1 MRDIGLAFASGGE
14 RLAGTLTLPDGDGP
28 FPAVLLVPGSGPVDR
43 DSDHRRLPL
52 GVTRQ
57 LAEAFAVAGIASLR
71 YDKRG
76 VGASTGDFLAAGLRD
91 NMDDARSALAAL
103 RGRPEIDSGRVALAG
118 HSEGA
123 LIAANLAAHDPAAH
137 DPAAHDPAAHDP
149 AAHDPA
155 AHDPAAHDP
164 AAHDPGVAA
173 VVLLAGTARSG
184 AETLRWQ
191 AARLAP
197 TLPAFVRAVLRL
209 TRTDLVAKVTKN
221 HERIRRTTT
230 DVARIGGVRVNAR
243 WTREFLDHDPAADL
257 ARIQAPVLALT
268 GDKDLQ
274 VNPEDLARMAELV
287 PGPIE
292 THVIADLSHILRRQP
307 GSPSLRAYRRE
318 AREPIDAQVRE
329 LVTGWLAAE
338 LSSPARDAP

>member
-1 MRDIGLAFASGGE
+1 MRDIDLTFTSAGE

-28 FPAVLLVPGSGPVDR
+28 FPAALLVPGSGPVNR

-52 GVTRQ
+52 GVTRW
-57 LAEAFAVAGIASLR
+57 LAEALAAAGIASLR

-76 VGASTGDFLAAGLRD
+76 VGASTGAFLTSGFRD
-91 NMDDARSALAAL
+91 NMDDAAAALATL
-103 RGRPEIDSGRVALAG
+103 RGRPEIDPGSVGVAG

-123 LIAANLAAHDPAAH
+123 LIATNLAAHDPA
-137 DPAAHDPAAHDP
+137 
-149 AAHDPA
+149 
-155 AHDPAAHDP
+155 
-164 AAHDPGVAA
+164 VAA
-173 VVLLAGTARSG
+173 VVLLSGAAKIG

-209 TRTDLVAKVTKN
+209 TRTDLVTKVTKN

-243 WTREFLDHDPAADL
+243 WTREFLDYDPAADL
-257 ARIQAPVLALT
+257 ALIKAPVLAVT
-268 GDKDLQ
+268 GEKDLQ
-274 VNPEDLARMAELV
+274 VDPGDLARMAELV

-292 THVIADLSHILRRQP
+292 THLIPDLSHILRRQP
-307 GSPSLRAYRRE
+307 GTPSLRAYKRE
-318 AREPIDAQVRE
+318 AREPVDAQVRD
-329 LVTGWLAAE
+329 LVTAWLVRTLAA
-338 LSSPARDAP
+338 PARDGG

>member
-1 MRDIGLAFASGGE
+1 MCDIDLTFTSAGE
-14 RLAGTLTLPDGDGP
+14 RLAATLTLPAGDGP
-28 FPAVLLVPGSGPVDR
+28 FPAALLVPGSGPVNR

-57 LAEAFAVAGIASLR
+57 LAEALAAAGIASLR

-76 VGASTGDFLAAGLRD
+76 VGASTGGFLAAGFRD
-91 NMDDARSALAAL
+91 NMDDAAAALAAL
-103 RGRPEIDSGRVALAG
+103 RDRPEIDSGRVALAG

-123 LIAANLAAHDPAAH
+123 LIATNLAAHDTA
-137 DPAAHDPAAHDP
+137 
-149 AAHDPA
+149 
-155 AHDPAAHDP
+155 
-164 AAHDPGVAA
+164 VAA
-173 VVLLAGTARSG
+173 VVLLSGAAKIG

-197 TLPAFVRAVLRL
+197 TMPAFVRAVLRL
-209 TRTDLVAKVTKN
+209 TRTDLVTKVTKN

-243 WTREFLDHDPAADL
+243 WTREFLDYDPAADL
-257 ARIQAPVLALT
+257 ALIKAPVLAVT

-274 VNPEDLARMAELV
+274 VDPGDLARMAELV

-292 THVIADLSHILRRQP
+292 THLIPDLSHILRRQP
-307 GSPSLRAYRRE
+307 GTPSLRAYKRE

-329 LVTGWLAAE
+329 LVTGWLTRT
-338 LSSPARDAP
+338 LSAPVRPSQS

>member
-1 MRDIGLAFASGGE
+1 MRDIDLTFTSAGE
-14 RLAGTLTLPDGDGP
+14 RLAATLTLPAGDGP
-28 FPAVLLVPGSGPVDR
+28 FPAALLVPGSGPVNR

-57 LAEAFAVAGIASLR
+57 LAEALAAAGIASLR

-76 VGASTGDFLAAGLRD
+76 VGASTGGFLAAGFRD
-91 NMDDARSALAAL
+91 NMDDAAAALAAL
-103 RGRPEIDSGRVALAG
+103 RDRPEIDPGRVALAG

-123 LIAANLAAHDPAAH
+123 LIATNLAAHDTA
-137 DPAAHDPAAHDP
+137 
-149 AAHDPA
+149 
-155 AHDPAAHDP
+155 
-164 AAHDPGVAA
+164 VAA
-173 VVLLAGTARSG
+173 VVLLSGAAKIG

-197 TLPAFVRAVLRL
+197 TMPAFVRAVLRL
-209 TRTDLVAKVTKN
+209 TGTDLVTKVTKN

-243 WTREFLDHDPAADL
+243 WTREFLDYDPAADL
-257 ARIQAPVLALT
+257 ALIKAPVLAVT

-274 VNPEDLARMAELV
+274 VDPGDLARMAELV

-292 THVIADLSHILRRQP
+292 THLIPDLSHILRRQP
-307 GSPSLRAYRRE
+307 GTPSLRAYKRE

-329 LVTGWLAAE
+329 LVSGWLTRT
-338 LSSPARDAP
+338 LSAPVRPSQS

>member
-1 MRDIGLAFASGGE
+1 MRDIDLTFTSAGE
-14 RLAGTLTLPDGDGP
+14 RLAGTLTLPGGDGP
-28 FPAVLLVPGSGPVDR
+28 FPAALLIPGSGPVNR

-57 LAEAFAVAGIASLR
+57 LAEALAAAGIASLR

-76 VGASTGDFLAAGLRD
+76 VGASTGDFLASGFRD
-91 NMDDARSALAAL
+91 NMDDAAAALAAL
-103 RGRPEIDSGRVALAG
+103 RGRAEIDPGRVAVAG

-123 LIAANLAAHDPAAH
+123 LIATDLAAHDPA
-137 DPAAHDPAAHDP
+137 
-149 AAHDPA
+149 
-155 AHDPAAHDP
+155 
-164 AAHDPGVAA
+164 VAA
-173 VVLLAGTARSG
+173 VVLLSGAAKIG

-197 TLPAFVRAVLRL
+197 VLPALVRAVLRL
-209 TRTDLVAKVTKN
+209 TRTDLVTKVTKN

-243 WTREFLDHDPAADL
+243 WTREFLDYDPAADL
-257 ARIQAPVLALT
+257 AMIKAPVLAVT

-274 VNPEDLARMAELV
+274 VDPGDLTRMAELV

-292 THVIADLSHILRRQP
+292 THLIPDLSHILRRQP
-307 GSPSLRAYRRE
+307 GTPSLRAYKRE

-329 LVTGWLAAE
+329 LVAGWLARTLAA
-338 LSSPARDAP
+338 PARDGA

>member
-1 MRDIGLAFASGGE
+1 MRDIDLTFTSAGE

-28 FPAVLLVPGSGPVDR
+28 FPAALLVPGSGPVNR

-52 GVTRQ
+52 GVTRW
-57 LAEAFAVAGIASLR
+57 LAEALAAAGIASLR

-76 VGASTGDFLAAGLRD
+76 VGASTGVFLTCGFRD
-91 NMDDARSALAAL
+91 NMDDAAAALATL
-103 RGRPEIDSGRVALAG
+103 RGRPEIDPGRVGVAG

-123 LIAANLAAHDPAAH
+123 LIATNLAAHDPA
-137 DPAAHDPAAHDP
+137 
-149 AAHDPA
+149 
-155 AHDPAAHDP
+155 
-164 AAHDPGVAA
+164 VAA
-173 VVLLAGTARSG
+173 VVLLSGAAKIG

-209 TRTDLVAKVTKN
+209 TRTDLVTKVTKN

-243 WTREFLDHDPAADL
+243 WTREFLDYDPAADL
-257 ARIQAPVLALT
+257 ALIKAPVLAVT
-268 GDKDLQ
+268 GEKDLQ
-274 VNPEDLARMAELV
+274 VDPGDLARMAELV

-292 THVIADLSHILRRQP
+292 THLIPDLSHILRRQP
-307 GSPSLRAYRRE
+307 GTPSLRAYKRE
-318 AREPIDAQVRE
+318 AREPVDAQVRD
-329 LVTGWLAAE
+329 LVTAWLARTLAA
-338 LSSPARDAP
+338 PARDGG

>member
-1 MRDIGLAFASGGE
+1 MRDIDLTFASGGE

-28 FPAVLLVPGSGPVDR
+28 FSAALLVPGSGPIDR

-57 LAEAFAVAGIASLR
+57 LAEAFAAAGIASLR

-76 VGASTGDFLAAGLRD
+76 VGASTGSFLAAGLRD
-91 NMDDARSALAAL
+91 NMDDAGAALAAL
-103 RGRPEIDSGRVALAG
+103 RERPEIDPARVAPAG

-123 LIAANLAAHDPAAH
+123 LIAANLAAHDH
-137 DPAAHDPAAHDP
+137 T
-149 AAHDPA
+149 
-155 AHDPAAHDP
+155 
-164 AAHDPGVAA
+164 VAA
-173 VVLLAGTARSG
+173 VVLLAGAAKIGS
-184 AETLRWQ
+184 ELLRWQ

-197 TLPAFVRAVLRL
+197 TMPAVVRALLRL
-209 TRTDLVAKVTKN
+209 TRTDLVTKVTKN

-243 WTREFLDHDPAADL
+243 WTREFLDYDPTADL
-257 ARIQAPVLALT
+257 ALIQAPVLAVT

-274 VNPEDLARMAELV
+274 VDPGDLARMAELV

-292 THVIADLSHILRRQP
+292 TRLIPDLDHILRRQP
-307 GSPSLRAYRRE
+307 GPPSLRAYKRE
-318 AREPIDAQVRE
+318 AREPIDAQVRD
-329 LVTGWLAAE
+329 LVTGWLARTLAV
-338 LSSPARDAP
+338 PVRDGR

>member
-1 MRDIGLAFASGGE
+1 MRDIDLAFASGGE

-57 LAEAFAVAGIASLR
+57 LAAAFAAAGIASLR

-76 VGASTGDFLAAGLRD
+76 VGASTGRFLAAGFRD
-91 NMDDARSALAAL
+91 NMDDAGAALAAL
-103 RGRPEIDSGRVALAG
+103 RERPELDPGHVALAG

-123 LIAANLAAHDPAAH
+123 LIAANLAAHDPA
-137 DPAAHDPAAHDP
+137 
-149 AAHDPA
+149 
-155 AHDPAAHDP
+155 
-164 AAHDPGVAA
+164 VAA
-173 VVLLAGTARSG
+173 VVLLAGTAGSG

-243 WTREFLDHDPAADL
+243 WTREFLDYDPAADL
-257 ARIQAPVLALT
+257 ARIHAPVLAVT

-292 THVIADLSHILRRQP
+292 THVIPDLSHILRRQP
-307 GSPSLRAYRRE
+307 GPPSLRAYRRE
-318 AREPIDAQVRE
+318 AREPIDARVEE
-329 LVTGWLAAE
+329 LVTGWLART
-338 LSSPARDAP
+338 LSAPANPVHPTNL